1 MTSLNG
7 EPRIPG
13 VRRRNLMRGLT
24 AGLAALL
31 LAVAAPATAQNDGGR
46 SDGGRSDRAL
56 AERAATYITELS
68 RNAIEQLSP
77 DDISAAE
84 RAERA
89 RKILEENFAGHD
101 LARFVLGRYWR
112 VASPQQRERFITLL
126 REVALTRFLPTFQ
139 NLSMDQVTIER
150 AIADPQATGMA
161 RVITRVDVPDRAP
174 VELAWRVRPTD
185 DGGFQIVDIMAE
197 GVSMAITLRSEY
209 SSVIEQNGGRVEA
222 LLTRLENRLRSDSAP
237 DWAKN

>member
-1 MTSLNG
+1 MTSPNG
-7 EPRIPG
+7 ASRAPG
-13 VRRRNLMRGLT
+13 VWRRNLVRGLI

-31 LAVAAPATAQNDGGR
+31 LAVAVPGNAKAQSTGQSGD
-46 SDGGRSDRAL
+46 AL
-56 AERAATYITELS
+56 AEGAADYITELS
-68 RNAIEQLSP
+68 RNAIDQLSAS
-77 DDISAAE
+77 DISAAE

-89 RKILEENFAGHD
+89 RKILEANFAGRD

-112 VASPQQRERFITLL
+112 VASEQQRERFMTLL

-139 NLSMDQVTIER
+139 HLSMDQVTIER
-150 AIADPQATGMA
+150 AIADPQAQGVA

-174 VELAWRVRPTD
+174 VKLAWRVRPSD
-185 DGGFQIVDIMAE
+185 DGSYEIVDIMAE

-209 SSVIEQNGGRVEA
+209 ASVIEQNGGQVEA
-222 LLTRLENRLRSDSAP
+222 LLTRLESRLQSDSAP